1 MGDKKKKGN
10 GQKEKKMGVL
20 PQREQLVK
28 ELTPQ
33 VKEDLKNYFRDRDYG
48 VIAVT
53 REDALRAFVVKA
65 TNLCE
70 IARLRHELSP
80 MAAAVLGRALI
91 GAILLTS
98 LLKHGTD
105 QRVLLR
111 IEGDGPAGLI
121 VAEANAKGEVRGFI
135 QNPDLPTFV
144 KEEGG
149 RKKFDIAKAVGKGTL
164 TVVKDLGFGTPYES
178 SVPIVS
184 GEIAQ
189 DIAYYLLKSEQIP
202 SAVGIG
208 VLVGETGKVEAA
220 GGYLAQPLP
229 GASDE
234 AVKKLE
240 ENVLALPPVSTLI
253 REGRRPEEIAELLF
267 KGFTTELLALKEL
280 SFKCRCSKEV
290 ARGGLL
296 AMPEE
301 ELKRLIEEE
310 GQASV
315 KCKFCGEEY
324 LFTKEELEEI
334 LEEKRKGDN

>member
-1 MGDKKKKGN
+1 M
-10 GQKEKKMGVL
+10 EKKEQKNLKVL

-28 ELTPQ
+28 ELTDQ
-33 VKEDLKNYFRDRDYG
+33 VKEDLKNYFKDRDYG

-53 REDALRAFVVKA
+53 REDALRAFVVKT

-70 IARLRHELSP
+70 IARLRHKLSP
-80 MAAAVLGRALI
+80 MATAVLGRALT

-98 LLKHGTD
+98 LLKHGTN

-111 IEGDGPAGLI
+111 IEGDGPIGLV
-121 VAEANAKGEVRGFI
+121 VAEANAKGEVRGFV
-135 QNPDLPTFV
+135 QNPNVETFI
-144 KEEGG
+144 KEENG

-178 SVPIVS
+178 SVPLVS

-202 SAVGIG
+202 SAVAIG
-208 VLVGETGKVEAA
+208 VLVGEDGKVEAA
-220 GGYLAQPLP
+220 GGFLAQPLP
-229 GASDE
+229 GASE
-234 AVKKLE
+234 SAVEKLE
-240 ENVLALPPVSTLI
+240 KNVTSLPPVSTLI
-253 REGRRPEEIAELLF
+253 KEGKRPEEIAELIF

-280 SFKCRCSKEV
+280 SFRCRCSKEV
-290 ARGGLL
+290 AKGGIV

-301 ELKRLIEEE
+301 EIKSLIQE
-310 GQASV
+310 GGASV

-324 LFTKEELEEI
+324 HFSKEELEEI
-334 LEEKRKGDN
+334 LKEKQQGNN